1 MDILFTSPFCPGER
15 TFGSDTRNARVLRR
29 LCSSGHRV
37 HFVHLTRKF
46 LRGPFRQ
53 GLQPPCVSFHSLHVA
68 GCSSPGVQ
76 PLSWK
81 QLTRRRSFILQRYWS
96 NMRRKGQS
104 VDRQLR
110 SLILRTRASILWV
123 DHAYLAPILASLP
136 SIDGMLRI
144 VDTHDVMHLRDAS
157 LRAAGLPSEHDVSR
171 EEERRLLSKFD
182 LVVAIQDQER
192 DVLQQLLAHRRVITL
207 GHAAAVEPQPCDSLD
222 ICFVGSNYLVNEH
235 SLREFLAQAWLGIR
249 ARCPATKLRV
259 VGAVCERPAII
270 AAARRDS
277 RIVLRG
283 IVSSSADMHA
293 GPAVV
298 VCPLW
303 AGSGLKIKMVEALA
317 HGKAIV
323 ASPVAVQGLSDGI
336 GTAFELARD
345 PADFI
350 EPVVRLIGS
359 ATLRQQ
365 LEQRAAEYAAQKFN
379 EEFVWRE
386 MDKFLCSWQG
396 RRALAKS
403 A

>member
-1 MDILFTSPFCPGER
+1 M
-15 TFGSDTRNARVLRR
+15 
-29 LCSSGHRV
+29 
-37 HFVHLTRKF
+37 
-46 LRGPFRQ
+46 RG
-53 GLQPPCVSFHSLHVA
+53 
-68 GCSSPGVQ
+68 
-76 PLSWK
+76 
-81 QLTRRRSFILQRYWS
+81 
-96 NMRRKGQS
+96 NGQS

-110 SLILRTRASILWV
+110 SLIPRTRASVLWV

-171 EEERRLLSKFD
+171 EEERQLLSEFD
-182 LVVAIQDQER
+182 MLVAIQDQER
-192 DVLQQLLAHRRVITL
+192 DVLQQVLANRRVITL

-235 SLREFLAQAWLGIR
+235 SLREFLEQAWPGIR
-249 ARCPATKLRV
+249 ARFPATKLRV
-259 VGAVCERPAII
+259 VGGVCERPAII

-277 RIVLRG
+277 RILLRG
-283 IVSSSADMHA
+283 IVSSAADMHA

-336 GTAFELARD
+336 GTAFELARN

-365 LEQRAAEYAAQKFN
+365 LEHRAAEYAAQKFN
-379 EEFVWRE
+379 EESVWRE
-386 MDKFLCSWQG
+386 MDKFLCSWQD
-396 RRALAKS
+396 RRDLAKS